1 MLKRT
6 ADPSRAATLL
16 QHATAFNALDA
27 THRPHVTMLQR
38 CVRTADLSN
47 VYETARKAL
56 TLLGLQS

>member
-1 MLKRT
+1 MLRRMV
-6 ADPSRAATLL
+6 DSSRAATMLE
-16 QHATAFNALDA
+16 HATAFNAPNA

-47 VYETARKAL
+47 VYGTARKAL